1 MSAATGSRILAPF
14 TSRDFRRQW
23 VADLA
28 TSWAFEMEMLIL
40 GWYVLVTT
48 GSVFWLSAIGA
59 MAYGGTLLAPV
70 FGVVGDR
77 ISHRNLLALMRA
89 AYTLLAATLTFLFIT
104 DQATLP
110 LVFAIAGMLGLV
122 RPSDIGV
129 RGALVA
135 HTIPPHQLSGAVAL
149 SRTTADSA
157 RIVGA
162 LTGAGLFA
170 AFGIAAAYMLVT
182 TCYLVGLLMTLAV
195 SMPARI
201 TNAVPRSPFRDLAEG
216 LRYVWTT
223 PHIQAGMWLAC
234 LVNFSAFPLSMGLM
248 PYVAKNIY
256 GVDQNG
262 LGLLVACFAIGAFVG
277 SIVLAVMRQS
287 VRAGQLMLVT
297 SVIWHAMLLA
307 FVFTTDIRVGM
318 ALLIAAGFMQS
329 LSMVS
334 LAFMLLRTSEPS
346 IRGRVMG
353 VRMLAIYS
361 LPIGLLL
368 AGVLIPKIGYV
379 ATAAGYAGSGIL
391 LTVYIALRWRSS
403 VWATSGAANA

>member
-1 MSAATGSRILAPF
+1 
-14 TSRDFRRQW
+14 
-23 VADLA
+23 
-28 TSWAFEMEMLIL
+28 MEVLIL

-48 GSVFWLSAIGA
+48 GSVFWLSAIAA
-59 MAYGGTLLAPV
+59 MSYGGTLLAPV

-77 ISHRNLLALMRA
+77 ISHRNLLCLMRA
-89 AYTLLAATLTFLFIT
+89 TYTMLAATLTFLFIT
-104 DQATLP
+104 EQATLP

-135 HTIPPHQLSGAVAL
+135 HTISPDQLNGAVAL

-182 TCYLVGLLMTLAV
+182 SCYLVGFLMTLAV
-195 SMPARI
+195 SIPTKRASS
-201 TNAVPRSPFRDLAEG
+201 TPRSPFRDLAEG
-216 LRYVWTT
+216 VRYVWNT

-256 GVDQNG
+256 GLDQNG
-262 LGLLVACFAIGAFVG
+262 LGMLIACFAIGSFVG
-277 SIVLAVMRQS
+277 SVALAIMRNS

-297 SVIWHAMLLA
+297 SVLWHAMLFA
-307 FVFTTDIRVGM
+307 FAFTTDVRVGL
-318 ALLIAAGFMQS
+318 ALLVVAGFMQS

-334 LAFMLLRTSEPS
+334 LAFMLLRTSEPY

-368 AGVLIPKIGYV
+368 AGTLIPKIGYV
-379 ATAAGYAGSGIL
+379 ATAASYAGAGIL
-391 LTVYIALRWRSS
+391 LTILIAIKWRKS
-403 VWATSGAANA
+403 VWLPSGAANA